1 MERRTVATICIFE
14 DPQYTKLL
22 PLAYT
27 RPVYDLRCGI
37 LTLREKLQ
45 RAYPKARTVLLCRPY
60 LSNIVK
66 QQNPG
71 VPVDELHEPAALLL
85 NGRVLA
91 GEHLARQIPLDGE
104 DAVYLSGNTV
114 VAVRIRS
121 SSRSSVGHDLSE
133 MMDAERFGEL
143 PRIPV
148 DVPLIEYP
156 WQVVNRNGEE
166 LVRDFRSLVRR
177 TKRMNRGK
185 LYNGVRLI
193 NRKQIFIGEG
203 AVVKPGVVL
212 DAEAGPIYI
221 GRGAVIMPNAVIA
234 GPAFIGDGSIIK
246 IGAKI
251 YGNTS
256 IGPRCKVGGEVEASI
271 IHSYSN
277 KQHDGF
283 LGHSYIGMW
292 CNLGADTNT
301 SDLKNNYSSI
311 RVFIGGQEIDTG
323 SQFVGLMMGDHSK
336 TGINTMFNSGTVVG
350 VSCNVFGAGFP
361 PKYIP
366 SFAWG
371 GAEGLDTYDLEKGLE
386 VARRVMARRDV
397 PLTEADEQLLRKVF
411 ELTMNERKRMRS
423 EQETILLP
431 PLLTRT

>member
-1 MERRTVATICIFE
+1 MNSTICIFE

-37 LTLREKLQ
+37 MTLREKVA
-45 RAYPKARTVLLCRPY
+45 RAYPTAVSALLCRPY
-60 LSNIVK
+60 LAEIVK

-71 VPVDELHEPAALLL
+71 VAVEELHAASALLI

-91 GEHLARQIPLDGE
+91 DEQFARKIPLEGE
-104 DAVYLSGNTV
+104 EAIYLSGDTV

-121 SSRSSVGHDLSE
+121 TTRTSVGHDLSE
-133 MMDAERFGEL
+133 AMDPDHFGKL

-156 WQVVNRNGEE
+156 WDLVNRNGEE
-166 LVRDFRSLVRR
+166 VVRDFGHLMGRKKKLI
-177 TKRMNRGK
+177 RGK
-185 LYNGVRLI
+185 VYGGAHLI
-193 NRKQIFIGEG
+193 NRKDIFIGEG
-203 AVVKPGVVL
+203 AVVKPGAVL
-212 DAEAGPIYI
+212 DAEEGPIYI
-221 GRGAVIMPNAVIA
+221 GRNVVIMPNAVIE
-234 GPAFIGDGSIIK
+234 GPAFIGDGTLIK
-246 IGAKI
+246 AGAKI

-256 IGPRCKVGGEVEASI
+256 FGERCKVGGEVEASI

-311 RVFIGGQEIDTG
+311 RVFINGREVD
-323 SQFVGLMMGDHSK
+323 SASMFVGLFMGDHSK
-336 TGINTMFNSGTVVG
+336 SGINTMFNSGTVVG
-350 VSCNVFGAGFP
+350 VSCNIFGAGFP

-371 GAEGLDTYDLEKGLE
+371 GAEGLDTYDLEKSLD
-386 VARRVMARRDV
+386 VARRVMARRNV
-397 PLTEADEQLLRKVF
+397 AMTAADERVLRKVF
-411 ELTMNERKRMRS
+411 DLTAQERIRMRR
-423 EQETILLP
+423 EQETILISP
-431 PLLTRT
+431 SFTTKQ